1 MAIKINSK
9 NKKILLVLITLS
21 LLLTGCGNAEKV
33 STATVSD
40 ASAKSS
46 AAKKSSPTTVTNDSV
61 DYNQYVK
68 KVWKLKN
75 NSDMSFVI
83 SKIENSKAIG
93 KLSVLNY
100 TTADKN
106 LQSFEADFEGEINK
120 DTAVCQYNDS
130 KGNKGSLKLVFKS
143 NQEIEGTITIAD
155 KAKATVQPSLGTF
168 YFAPETIKD
177 IKGFSPI
184 EKQSF
189 MVNLNSWG
197 NIKFVSGKLT
207 GGSHVPVE
215 FYLTD
220 KDGDIL
226 YDFAATLPYRVDV
239 KAVSF
244 EDVNKDGL
252 KDIIIIVNDEDDSS
266 NCLATVYFQKAD
278 GSFANDMKLD
288 QEINESKN
296 NKDVKTVRTFLASKF

>member
-1 MAIKINSK
+1 MAIKINITK
-9 NKKILLVLITLS
+9 RILLVFITLS
-21 LLLTGCGNAEKV
+21 FLLTGCGNTEKS
-33 STATVSD
+33 STASLSD

-46 AAKKSSPTTVTNDSV
+46 AATVTSDSV

-75 NSDMSFVI
+75 DSDISFVI
-83 SKIENSKAIG
+83 SRIEDSKAMG
-93 KLSVLNY
+93 KLTVLNF
-100 TTADKN
+100 TATDKN
-106 LQSFEADFEGEINK
+106 LLSFEADFEGGINK
-120 DTAVCQYNDS
+120 DTAACQYNDS

-143 NQEIEGTITIAD
+143 NHEIEATITIAD
-155 KAKATVQPSLGTF
+155 KSKTTVQPSQGTF
-168 YFAPETIKD
+168 NFVPENIND
-177 IKGFSPI
+177 IKGFSSI

-197 NIKFVSGKLT
+197 NVKFVSGKLT

-220 KDGDIL
+220 KEGDIF

-252 KDIIIIVNDEDDSS
+252 KDIIIIVNDEDDTS

-278 GSFANDMKLD
+278 GSFANDLKLD
-288 QEINESKN
+288 QEINESGN
-296 NKDVKTVRTFLASKF
+296 NKEVKIVRTFLAPKF